1 MIDSREKNF
10 VSAVIY
16 VHDCE
21 DRIGAFVQAVIKTL
35 DAHFEHSE
43 VICVNDASHDKSV
56 EKIRSAAKDAGC
68 SSSVSVLNLSYFHG
82 VEPSMNAGRDL
93 AIGDF
98 VYEFDAAVLDFK
110 TDKIMT
116 VYRKSL
122 EGFDIVSAVP
132 DSKQRKSSSL
142 FYSLMNRYGQ
152 FPYRFCTERFRI
164 ISRRAINRIGNLN
177 REIVYRKT
185 AYASC
190 GLKSAQVRYSPE
202 ATQSLPKN
210 RDENQYRHEL
220 AANSLL
226 LFTSIGYRISML
238 ITLLMG
244 LFCLGIVIYSVV
256 VYLLSDPIRGWTST
270 ILFMSAA
277 FFGLFAILTVIIRYL
292 QILLDLSFR
301 RKSFTFESIEK
312 IMG

>member
-1 MIDSREKNF
+1 MLDSREKNF

-35 DAHFEHSE
+35 DEHFEHSE
-43 VICVNDASHDKSV
+43 VICVNDASQDKSV
-56 EKIRSAAKDAGC
+56 ERIRSAARETGC
-68 SSSVSVLNLSYFHG
+68 KTSVSLLNLSYFHG
-82 VEPSMNAGRDL
+82 LEPSMNAGRDL

-98 VYEFDAAVLDFK
+98 VYEFDAALLDFK
-110 TDKIMT
+110 TDDIMA
-116 VYRKSL
+116 VYHKSL

-132 DSKQRKSSSL
+132 ETKQRKSSSM

-164 ISRRAINRIGNLN
+164 LSRRAINRIGNLN

-185 AYASC
+185 AYAGC
-190 GLKSAQVRYSPE
+190 GLKSAQIRYNPE
-202 ATQSLPKN
+202 NCGILPQN
-210 RDENQYRHEL
+210 RAEALYRRDL

-226 LFTSIGYRISML
+226 LFTSIGYRLSML
-238 ITLLMG
+238 FTALMG
-244 LFCLGIVIYSVV
+244 LFCLGIVIYSIV
-256 VYLLSDPIRGWTST
+256 VYILSDPIRGWTST
-270 ILFMSAA
+270 ILFLSAA

-292 QILLDLSFR
+292 QILLELSFK